1 MTPGEFREDIEIV
14 RPSGTPSASG
24 YVTPAYLS
32 VLKAKARVRGVRSYT
47 QDTRGAQQWSETL
60 EFATWYRAEPD
71 SACQVLWRGTYY
83 QIERISPLPE
93 NLMYMVIYAHSVRR
107 VGA

>member
-14 RPSGTPSASG
+14 RPTGTQSAAG
-24 YVTPAYLS
+24 YVEQRYET

-47 QDTRGAQQWSETL
+47 QDTRGAQQFSETL

-93 NLMYMVIYAHSVRR
+93 NLMYMVIYAHNVRR